1 MNLLVDIGNHRVKWA
16 LAAPDEW
23 RVGESAAYGDGISTI
38 LDKIWRDLSAPD
50 RVVIS
55 SVAGGEPTRQL
66 EQWIAHY
73 WSSQVYLVQAQ
84 AELLGVKNYYTNPV
98 SLGSDRWAALIAAR
112 AMTRDPVC
120 IVDCG
125 TALTLDALSAQGEF
139 LGGVIL
145 PGDASMRAGLLA
157 HAQGI
162 RETKGNAA
170 DCFARSTADGV
181 AAGTLFGSIGAIER
195 IIKEYRRA
203 LGKAMQ
209 AVITGGDAAEL
220 IPHLG
225 FTAIVAPDL
234 VLKGLALIAEQ
245 LP

>member
-16 LAAPDEW
+16 LAATDKW

-145 PGDASMRAGLLA
+145 PGMATMRACLRT
-157 HAQGI
+157 HTQGV
-162 RETKGNAA
+162 RETSGNAA

>member
-1 MNLLVDIGNHRVKWA
+1 MNLLVDVGNHRIKWA
-16 LAAPDEW
+16 EASPGKWQVGDGAP
-23 RVGESAAYGDGISTI
+23 YGDGMSAV
-38 LDKIWRDLSAPD
+38 LDKIWRDLSVPD

-55 SVAGGEPTRQL
+55 SVAGGESTQQL
-66 EQWIAHY
+66 QQWIAHH
-73 WSSQVYLVQAQ
+73 WSSRMHVVQAQ
-84 AELLGVKNYYTNPV
+84 VELLGVKNYYTNPV

-112 AMTRDPVC
+112 AMTQGPVC

-125 TALTLDALSAQGEF
+125 TALTLDVLSAQGEF

-145 PGDASMRAGLLA
+145 PGVASMRACLLA